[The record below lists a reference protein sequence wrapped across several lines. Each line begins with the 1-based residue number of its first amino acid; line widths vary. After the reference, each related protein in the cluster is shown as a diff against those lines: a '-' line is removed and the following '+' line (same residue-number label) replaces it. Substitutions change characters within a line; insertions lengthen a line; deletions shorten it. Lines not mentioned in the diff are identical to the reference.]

1 MTYKEDFTFFWDGP
15 FSQWEPSKF
24 TIKGVEYVT
33 AEQYMMHQKAIF
45 FNDKRIAKRIMETKS
60 PREQKRLGRLV
71 SNFNPTLW
79 DDVAYDIVLT
89 GNIAKFS
96 QNPHLLKH
104 LMDTEGTELVEA
116 SPYDTIWGIG
126 LDENNPDAWD
136 KTKWKGR
143 NLLGKVLDETR
154 KHLIEKLKNTLE
166 LND

>member
-1 MTYKEDFTFFWDGP
+1 M
-15 FSQWEPSKF
+15 
-24 TIKGVEYVT
+24 
-33 AEQYMMHQKAIF
+33 
-45 FNDKRIAKRIMETKS
+45 
-60 PREQKRLGRLV
+60 